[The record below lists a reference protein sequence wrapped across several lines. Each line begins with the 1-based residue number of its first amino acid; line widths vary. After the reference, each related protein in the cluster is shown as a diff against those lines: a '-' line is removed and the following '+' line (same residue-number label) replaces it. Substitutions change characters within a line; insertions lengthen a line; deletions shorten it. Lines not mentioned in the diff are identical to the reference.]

1 MKKHLLHTAVACLS
15 LLGIATLYAQD
26 SAPSAEPAA
35 QKPAKKGKKGKKGKK
50 AKKDEPTSAV
60 GKALTTIKFIND
72 TKPNTKA
79 DFYIYLQSAG
89 WCGPCNQ
96 AMPATV
102 EQYKAMKE
110 SGKVELIFASADR
123 TPEEA
128 VAFMKK
134 YGADFPCIISYQE
147 KDRKFVASDEAAKL
161 PGFVFSQR
169 VPRAMLVDAQGKVVA
184 EGHAHTL
191 IPRWR
196 ELTGAA
202 K

>member
-1 MKKHLLHTAVACLS
+1 MKKRILLLLSACL
-15 LLGIATLYAQD
+15 LPVTAQ
-26 SAPSAEPAA
+26 EPAA
-35 QKPAKKGKKGKKGKK
+35 PAPAPAPAAATADTPVGR
-50 AKKDEPTSAV
+50 AV
-60 GKALTTIKFIND
+60 QTVRFLTE
-72 TKPNTKA
+72 TKA
-79 DFYIYLQSAG
+79 NPHAEYYIYLQSAG

-134 YGADFPCIISYQE
+134 YGADFPCIMSYQE
-147 KDRKFVASDEAAKL
+147 KEREFVASDEAAKL
-161 PGFVFSQR
+161 PGYVFSKR